1 MGIHGV
7 IDRISIFAGA
17 LFAAKYFRD
26 DMQAHSIT
34 EHLEEV
40 KFSLPEISGEGDYKI
55 RAETLVGPLAG
66 LFRIALWKG
75 ADHPTIIYHH
85 GAAETPFDF
94 GFNRI
99 FPLKKMDFEV
109 NLILI
114 RAPYHETAKDYTR
127 GRATADGFLA
137 MMATSIA
144 LIDKLIG
151 HLKNDSDS
159 QVVISGS
166 SLGGYICNIHH
177 IYFNSADSY
186 APLLAGVNMYDAIFE
201 SIYSRSVAEIN
212 ADQKKKFKNILDF
225 TEEFETCDN
234 SNVFPLLASDDQIV
248 RYDLQKKSYGNCPV
262 ASFAKGHATGALSAG
277 ILREHIL
284 STIWGAED
292 GGRK

>member
-1 MGIHGV
+1 MGVHGV

-34 EHLEEV
+34 AHLGEV
-40 KFSLPEISGEGDYKI
+40 KFGLSEITGAGDYKI
-55 RAETLVGPLAG
+55 RAETLVGPLEG

-75 ADHPTIIYHH
+75 ADYPTIIYHH

-99 FPLKKMDFEV
+99 FPLKKMDFEA

-137 MMATSIA
+137 MMATSIV
-144 LIDKLIG
+144 LIDKIIDN
-151 HLKNDSDS
+151 LKDNSGS
-159 QVVISGS
+159 QVIISGS

-186 APLLAGVNMYDAIFE
+186 VPLLAGVNMYDAIFE

-212 ADQKKKFKNILDF
+212 AEQKEQFKDILDF
-225 TEEFETCDN
+225 TEEFEACDN

-248 RYDLQKKSYGNCPV
+248 RYDVQKKSYGNCPV
-262 ASFAKGHATGALSAG
+262 VSFAKGHATGALSAG
-277 ILREHIL
+277 VLREHIL
-284 STIWGAED
+284 STIWG
-292 GGRK
+292 G